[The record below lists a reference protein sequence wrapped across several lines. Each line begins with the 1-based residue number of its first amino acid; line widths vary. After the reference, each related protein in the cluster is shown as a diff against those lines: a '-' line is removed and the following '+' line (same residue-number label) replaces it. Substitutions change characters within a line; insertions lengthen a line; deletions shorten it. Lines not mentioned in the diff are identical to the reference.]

1 MTIKIP
7 ERVTLKTE
15 RLIVRPFQ
23 FGDVDDMVAM
33 GGFPTWDG
41 SGPPKPY
48 TKQHAEKMLSQK
60 ILDSWDTDPS
70 FAIVLNSTVVGTV
83 RLIVNQEYDTAEIGY
98 SLQEKYWG
106 DGITAEAVRSV
117 ILWALRDVGLAKVC
131 AQADVRNE
139 RSLKL
144 MEKVGMIR
152 EGISRSDHV
161 IHNIR
166 TGMVWY
172 SILREELD
180 NLLTSG

>member
-1 MTIKIP
+1 MAIKIP
-7 ERVTLKTE
+7 ERVTLKTD
-15 RLIVRPFQ
+15 RLTVRPFQ
-23 FGDVDDMVAM
+23 FGDVDDMVSM

-48 TKQHAEKMLSQK
+48 TRQHAEKMLAQK
-60 ILDSWDTDPS
+60 TLDSWDTNPS
-70 FAIVLNSTVVGTV
+70 FAIVFNNTVIGSVGMV
-83 RLIVNQEYDTAEIGY
+83 VNQEYNTAEIGY

-106 DGITAEAVRSV
+106 KGITAEAVRSV

-161 IHNIR
+161 IHNVR
-166 TGMVWY
+166 TGMAWY
-172 SILREELD
+172 SILPEELD
-180 NLLTSG
+180 KLLTDG